1 MDTSGFDRLVQMVSG
16 RSRRTALRTAFGGAT
31 VAAAG
36 LLASAT
42 GSGAK
47 KKKRKKKCKKC
58 HGKAQGEAC
67 LTNKECCANETRLAC
82 AFTSGVNQ
90 PVCCGVL
97 GAPCGVDGDCCLGF
111 ECFAG
116 DRCVFLV

>member
-1 MDTSGFDRLVQMVSG
+1 MDASTFDRLTQAVGS
-16 RSRRTALRTAFGGAT
+16 RSRRSALKTAIGGAT

-36 LLASAT
+36 LLVSAT

-47 KKKRKKKCKKC
+47 KKRKRCKKC
-58 HGKAQGEAC
+58 HGKAQGEEC

-82 AFTSGVNQ
+82 AFASGVNQ
-90 PVCCGVL
+90 PVCCGVD

-111 ECFAG
+111 ECFAS
-116 DRCVFLV
+116 DRCVFLM